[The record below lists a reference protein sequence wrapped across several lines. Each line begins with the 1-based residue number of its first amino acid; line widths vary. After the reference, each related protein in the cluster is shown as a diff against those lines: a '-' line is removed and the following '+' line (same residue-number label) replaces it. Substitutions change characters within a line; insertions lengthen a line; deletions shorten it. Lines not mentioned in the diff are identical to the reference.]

1 MSLSTRV
8 ASLVCV
14 ILFPLR
20 LLGQVEQAVPDRSR
34 ITTVAIV
41 SGVAYGATLYGLSE
55 AWYSGQPKAS
65 FHFFNDD
72 SEWKQIDKA
81 GHFYSAFYFSYAAD
95 HALQWAKV
103 DKGKS
108 GMYGSLTGSFLLVPV
123 EVMDGF
129 SSAYG
134 ASVGDLVADFAG
146 AGFYLAQIRLWE
158 EPRIFP
164 KFSFH
169 RSDFA
174 RLRPAVLGS
183 NGVEELLKDYNGQ
196 TYWLSVDMDRFVS
209 AFPKWLN
216 LDVGYGADGMVFARD
231 NENTLAGYHSY
242 RQYYLGLDI
251 DLRAINTRSRFLRSV
266 LDVVSLVRLP
276 APAMEFSRHGAL
288 FKPLFF

>member
-8 ASLVCV
+8 ALLVCV
-14 ILFPLR
+14 ILSPLR
-20 LLGQVEQAVPDRSR
+20 LFGQEEQPGPDHGR

-41 SGVAYGATLYGLSE
+41 CGVAYSATLYGLSK
-55 AWYSGQPKAS
+55 AWYSGQPRES
-65 FHFFNDD
+65 FHFFNDNG
-72 SEWKQIDKA
+72 EWKQIDKV
-81 GHFYSAFYFSYAAD
+81 GHFYSAFYSSYAAD
-95 HALQWAKV
+95 RALQWAKV
-103 DKGKS
+103 DKRRSGK
-108 GMYGSLTGSFLLVPV
+108 YGSIIGSFLLVPV

-146 AGFYLAQIRLWE
+146 GGFYFAQTRLWE
-158 EPRIFP
+158 EPRIYP

-174 RLRPAVLGS
+174 RLRPAVLGN

-196 TYWLSVDMDRFVS
+196 TYWLSFDLDRFIP
-209 AFPKWLN
+209 FPKWIN
-216 LDVGYGADGMVFARD
+216 LDVGYGAEGMVYARD
-231 NENTLAGYHSY
+231 NENSQAGYHAY

-251 DLRAINTRSRFLRSV
+251 DLRAVNTRSRFLRSV

-276 APAMEFSRHGAL
+276 APAMEFSRHGVA
-288 FKPLFF
+288 FKPLYF